1 MQRIFNVENWV
12 VIEPGQVLEY
22 PSDRP
27 RLVRIEVNSAQET
40 ALYMLNASS
49 EAFFLA
55 LVKGRDT
62 IEFVSPGKFS
72 LSVDG
77 AACSIYTVD
86 GSNIAH
92 TVEAPVSFTRIV
104 ERRRRNPE
112 LELIAAQMAANMN
125 RLMDQQ
131 AQEREAVYARR
142 ERERDAAR
150 ARDIAAAAAASS
162 AQAKS
167 AEAGSDGH
175 SEGDKPSGRR
185 PVAGAASSE

>member
-12 VIEPGQVLEY
+12 VIEPGQTLEY
-22 PSDRP
+22 PSERP
-27 RLVRIEVNSAQET
+27 RLVRLEVNAAGESS
-40 ALYMLNASS
+40 LYMLNAAN

-62 IEFVSPGKFS
+62 IEFVSSGKFS

-77 AACSIYTVD
+77 NACSVYTVD

-125 RLMDQQ
+125 RILEQQ
-131 AQEREAVYARR
+131 SAEREAEYRRR
-142 ERERDAAR
+142 ERLRDEASKAR
-150 ARDIAAAAAASS
+150 EAAS
-162 AQAKS
+162 AAKS
-167 AEAGSDGH
+167 VSSDDGKEPAPAGTEPPIGGPETSKKG
-175 SEGDKPSGRR
+175 GKP
-185 PVAGAASSE
+185 GA